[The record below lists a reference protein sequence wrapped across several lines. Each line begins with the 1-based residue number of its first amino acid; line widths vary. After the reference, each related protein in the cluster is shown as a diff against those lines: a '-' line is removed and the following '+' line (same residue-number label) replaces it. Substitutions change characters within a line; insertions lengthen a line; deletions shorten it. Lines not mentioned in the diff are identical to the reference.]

1 MTVIVEL
8 RPEVEAGLATQA
20 AEQGLSL
27 EHYVLRLLE
36 GFVPAPAQ
44 PALSPAERAAAWRAS
59 VRGLPRTPPLSDH
72 AVSRESIYADRG

>member
-1 MTVIVEL
+1 MIFLVEL

-20 AEQGLSL
+20 AEQGMSL

-36 GFVPAPAQ
+36 GYVPAPT
-44 PALSPAERAAAWRAS
+44 LSPAERAVAWRAS